1 MALTNVSLMMR
12 PLIAL
17 LLLSSL
23 VLHAAP
29 PVPKLNPNE
38 EGATKIVGQIK
49 PAIVKI
55 TQLGFD
61 GVDGLGSG
69 FVISADGLIAT
80 NMHVVGQG
88 RRLQVEFSDGRTFDV
103 KSIHASDHHLDLA
116 ILRIDAKGL
125 KPLKLGDSDKAE
137 QGQPIVA
144 MGNPEGLAFSVVQ
157 GVISEVRE
165 VEKLPMIQVAM
176 PIERGNSGGPLLDRQ
191 GNVLGILT
199 LKSVR
204 TANLGFAMPVNDL
217 KKLLADPNTVPM
229 ERWLTIGV
237 LDARTWKPVMGGKWT
252 QRAGVVKAELPGDG
266 FGGRSLC
273 LWQGAEVKE
282 PFEVAV
288 NVKLDDESG
297 AAGLA
302 FCSDGGNVHYG
313 FYPTGGELRL
323 TRFDGPDVYSW
334 TIHATVP
341 SEAYKPGDWNQL
353 RVRLDAERLT
363 CFVNGVQV
371 IEQLDDT
378 FRGGKVGLCKF
389 RNTSAE
395 FKNFRVGSDLRD
407 KPLPADVVARVN
419 TSLEA
424 FLGNASVREQT
435 LQSLVAEK
443 GPGRRA
449 LNDLVK
455 EIDAQVAA
463 LRQKAVTLRK
473 LGSDLHQRTM
483 AGELAALMAKPED
496 EISLLQAA
504 LILARHD
511 NPEVDIAAYERV
523 LDRMADELREDA
535 EIKKGGEASV
545 KRLNRYL
552 FQENGFHG
560 NRYDYD
566 NRANSYMNEVLENRE
581 GLPITLAVLYLELA
595 RRLGLDHL
603 FGVSMP
609 SRFMV
614 GFHDRADGKDTDAVR
629 LVDVFDGGT
638 LLSEKEAFTVAL
650 GDDAEVEDAF
660 LRPATK
666 PEIVA
671 RMIRNLMSLGGH
683 EPMLTDVVPYL
694 GLLIAT
700 EPEELRHRFERYLA
714 RRTLG
719 DRAGAREDLRSIL
732 DNPPVELDEEQLR
745 ELHSTYEQLGEH

>member
-1 MALTNVSLMMR
+1 MMR
-12 PLIAL
+12 TFLAFVLLGPL
-17 LLLSSL
+17 L
-23 VLHAAP
+23 VMGKPPAP
-29 PVPKLNPNE
+29 ASANPNE
-38 EGATKIVGQIK
+38 EGATRIVEKVK
-49 PAIVKI
+49 PSLVKI

-69 FVISADGLIAT
+69 FVISEDGLIAT

-116 ILRIDAKGL
+116 ILRIEAKGL
-125 KPLKLGDSDKAE
+125 KPLALGDSDKAE
-137 QGQPIVA
+137 QGQAIVA

-157 GVISEVRE
+157 GVISELRE
-165 VEKLPMIQVAM
+165 VDKLPMIQVAM
-176 PIERGNSGGPLLDRQ
+176 PIERGNSGGPLLSRQ
-191 GNVLGILT
+191 GQVLGILT
-199 LKSVR
+199 LKSMR

-217 KKLLADPNTVPM
+217 KKLMTDPNTVPM

-237 LDARTWKPVMGGKWT
+237 LDPRTWKPVMGGTWT
-252 QRAGVVKAELPGDG
+252 QRAGVVKAELPGNG
-266 FGGRSLC
+266 FGGRALC
-273 LWQGAEVKE
+273 LWQGPEPKE

-341 SEAYKPGDWNQL
+341 SEAYKPEDWNQL
-353 RVRLDAERLT
+353 RVRVDDERIT

-371 IEQLDDT
+371 IEQQDDT

-407 KPLPADVVARVN
+407 KPLPADVVARVGK
-419 TSLEA
+419 SLDD
-424 FLGNASVREQT
+424 FLGKKEVREQT

-443 GPGRRA
+443 GMGRRA
-449 LNDLVK
+449 LNDRVK
-455 EIDAQVAA
+455 DIDAQVAA
-463 LRQKAVTLRK
+463 LRQKAATLRQ
-473 LGSDLHQRTM
+473 LGSDLHERTLSQ
-483 AGELAALMAKPED
+483 ELATLMAKPEA

-511 NPEVDIAAYERV
+511 NPEVDIPAYERV
-523 LDRMADELREDA
+523 VAGMVEELRQDPA
-535 EIKKGGEASV
+535 IKKGGEASV

-595 RRLGLDHL
+595 QRLGLDHL

-614 GFHDRADGKDTDAVR
+614 GFYEEGEGKDAEALR
-629 LVDVFDGGT
+629 LIDVFDNGA
-638 LLSEKEAFTVAL
+638 LLNEKEAFTVAL
-650 GDDAEVEDAF
+650 GDGAEVEEAF
-660 LRPATK
+660 LKPASK
-666 PEIVA
+666 REIVA
-671 RMIRNLMSLGGH
+671 RMIRNLMSMEGY
-683 EPMLTDVVPYL
+683 EPVLTEVVPYL
-694 GLLIAT
+694 SLLIAT

-732 DNPPVELDEEQLR
+732 DNPPEALDEEQLR

>member
-1 MALTNVSLMMR
+1 MMR
-12 PLIAL
+12 TFLAFVL
-17 LLLSSL
+17 LGSLL
-23 VLHAAP
+23 VLGKPPAP
-29 PVPKLNPNE
+29 ASANPYE
-38 EGATKIVGQIK
+38 EGATKIVEQIK
-49 PAIVKI
+49 PSIVKI

-165 VEKLPMIQVAM
+165 IEKLPMIQVAM

-217 KKLLADPNTVPM
+217 KKLMMDPNTVPM

-273 LWQGAEVKE
+273 LWQGSEAKE

-353 RVRLDAERLT
+353 RVRVDAERLT

-419 TSLEA
+419 SSLEA
-424 FLGNASVREQT
+424 FLGDASVREQT
-435 LQSLVAEK
+435 LQNLVAEK

-449 LNDLVK
+449 LNDRVK

-496 EISLLQAA
+496 EVSLLQAA

-523 LDRMADELREDA
+523 LDRMADELREDVD
-535 EIKKGGEASV
+535 IKKGGEASV

-566 NRANSYMNEVLENRE
+566 NRANSYINEVLENRE

-614 GFHDRADGKDTDAVR
+614 GFHDRAVGKDTDAVR

-666 PEIVA
+666 SEIVA

-683 EPMLTDVVPYL
+683 EPVLTDVVPYL

-719 DRAGAREDLRSIL
+719 DRSGAREDLRSIL